1 MSLYG
6 FEISNQSS
14 SDNILVK
21 IYHNNFYRNISLGYI
36 ITSSYLELNN
46 ENQAFVCI
54 SYSENQIIITKSKKT
69 TTYNISNSFKI
80 NNKTIKFINDLLNRD
95 FGIFIR
101 DYIGNINKKELTNY
115 IDSIQ
120 NTCK

>member
-6 FEISNQSS
+6 FKISNIYG

-36 ITSSYLELNN
+36 ITSSYVELNN
-46 ENQAFVCI
+46 ENQVYVCI
-54 SYSENQIIITKSKKT
+54 LYGENKIIVTKSKKT
-69 TTYNISNSFKI
+69 TTYNIDNSFKI
-80 NNKTIKFINDLLNRD
+80 KDKTIKFIADLLNRD

-101 DYIGNINKKELTNY
+101 DYIGNIDKKELDNY